1 MKAHIYK
8 IENLINSH
16 IYVGS
21 SFEVEARKT
30 KHFYLLDKGNHHSIH
45 LQRAYNK
52 YGKENFKFEILEELN
67 NVSIEEVLLKEQF
80 YLDSL
85 NPEYNICKIAG
96 SCIGVKRSK
105 ESRDKMVKR
114 FFTKREKCFPLFE
127 DGKSIEEIM
136 TILNYSYACVLRAY
150 KDYCSINNIE
160 FVKRPTGF
168 KVLDTRD
175 DVIYDSIKEVS
186 IKFGYVFNTLR
197 IQLNDIVENKT
208 PFKLIVSF
216 DKENKPVL
224 KDYFTKNKSKKE
236 HVKNIPVNM
245 FDKNGK
251 FIKSFISASEA
262 ALYTKSTPGNILKC
276 CRNIKGHKTIKGY
289 IFKFKNK
296 EHENFK

>member
-16 IYVGS
+16 IYIGS
-21 SFEVEARKT
+21 SFEIEIRKT
-30 KHFYLLDKGNHHSIH
+30 KHFYLLDKGIHHSIY

-67 NVSIEEVLLKEQF
+67 NISIDEVLLREQF

-127 DGKSIEEIM
+127 DGKSIEEVM
-136 TILNYSYACVLRAY
+136 NILNYSYACVLRAY
-150 KDYCSINNIE
+150 KDYCGINNIE

-175 DVIYDSIKEVS
+175 NIIYDSIKDVS
-186 IKFGYVFNTLR
+186 IKFGYVFSTLR
-197 IQLNDIVENKT
+197 KHLNDIVENKT

-216 DKENKPVL
+216 DEENKPVL

-236 HVKNIPVNM
+236 HIRSIPVNM
-245 FDKNGK
+245 FDKAGK
-251 FIKSFISASEA
+251 FIKSFTSASEA
-262 ALYTKSTPGNILKC
+262 ARYTKSTSGNILKC
-276 CRNIKGHKTIKGY
+276 CRNTKGYKTIKGY

-296 EHENFK
+296 EHENFE